1 MRMDPLNTPA
11 LMMSAVLV
19 VHLIGA
25 AVIATSAAIVFT
37 TVAIVVSI
45 VKGCRQDLMPRRKVG
60 ENSENALDPILL
72 RRPDTDAMDDGRP
85 AGHDPPIP
93 LTLAEAVERIPG
105 TRHARPGKQK
115 KGAANVG

>member
-1 MRMDPLNTPA
+1 MDPLNTPA

-60 ENSENALDPILL
+60 EPQRKRTGS
-72 RRPDTDAMDDGRP
+72 
-85 AGHDPPIP
+85 HPPTP
-93 LTLAEAVERIPG
+93 
-105 TRHARPGKQK
+105 TRH
-115 KGAANVG
+115 